1 MSTSGKTVGRSSE
14 EASKARVNCCDLE
27 CPWVQIVY
35 RMLVNVDA
43 LNMVESVGNV
53 TRRRTVPVIVPKA
66 PGQYVVRWVPAISG
80 ESLAHHYQMEI
91 VELAKTRYTQCKDR
105 IDYWSEQGELLKHW
119 DLGFY
124 AELCDQGK
132 IPKQYAWE
140 CNLAKTFMH
149 KVKVSKGRQEWRVK
163 PDVKIVLD
171 GREVLLTIRDERGQ
185 SAFTLEGIKYIEKEI
200 TEHSIV
206 EDIGGFLVTQGPTR
220 RTSCIRFSY
229 LIPTLDAIESSQLD
243 HQMHVRGALKA
254 QSLRLPGYEEA
265 IQVPY
270 YVQVGSVLYGGN
282 IELDLCCVGSYSI
295 AEGCVEDSECTRE
308 LRRCVALDA
317 LRPILE
323 GDFGAKRSRYRPHN
337 VTELVITVLSDRP
350 LPLPPAT
357 LPLESLVEELRVKLD
372 AYRKLNVR
380 FRLVAYVTEALGG
393 EYAERLKQLVSRL
406 PGVEVVDTIPDLI
419 ERIRGNVGLKCT
431 AG

>member
-1 MSTSGKTVGRSSE
+1 MTVNKKTELQKLLKKLEGGGAGGGSSMETGNDREERS
-14 EASKARVNCCDLE
+14 ACCNIKLR
-27 CPWVQIVY
+27 WIQIVY
-35 RMLVNVDA
+35 RLLVNVDA

-53 TRRRTVPVIVPKA
+53 TRRRTVPVIVPRA
-66 PGQYVVRWVPAISG
+66 PGQYVVRWVPAVSG
-80 ESLAHHYQMEI
+80 ESLAHRYQMEI
-91 VELAKTRYTQCKDR
+91 VELAKTKYTECSSR

-124 AELCDQGK
+124 QKQCQQAEQGK
-132 IPKQYAWE
+132 APKPRGWE
-140 CNLAKTFMH
+140 CDLANRYA
-149 KVKVSKGRQEWRVK
+149 GR
-163 PDVKIVLD
+163 
-171 GREVLLTIRDERGQ
+171 REGFSLSDLQD
-185 SAFTLEGIKYIEKEI
+185 IEKRI
-200 TEHSIV
+200 VDNSLV

-229 LIPTLDAIESSQLD
+229 LIPTLDAIEATQLD

-295 AEGCVEDSECTRE
+295 AGGCVEDKECTLT

-317 LRPILE
+317 LRPLLE

-337 VTELVITVLSDRP
+337 VTELVIAVLSDRP
-350 LPLPPAT
+350 VPLPPAT
-357 LPLESLVEELRVKLD
+357 LPLENLVEELKRKLD
-372 AYRKLNVR
+372 DYKKLNVDVK
-380 FRLVAYVTEALGG
+380 LVAYVTAALGSN
-393 EYAERLKQLVSRL
+393 YAERLRQLIGRL
-406 PGVEVVDTIPDLI
+406 PGVEITNTIPDLI
-419 ERIRGNVGLKCT
+419 GRIRDNVGLQCT
-431 AG
+431 AR